1 MARFVVKTLRVCS
14 GLVVPTVS
22 EALVAITGEVSF
34 VNGNECQF
42 ES

>member
-22 EALVAITGEVSF
+22 EALVAISLERAALLMGMS
-34 VNGNECQF
+34 
-42 ES
+42 